1 MPMELLIELIKLVT
15 ALATLAALLRRNHP
29 TIADDDTEKEEGR

>member
-1 MPMELLIELIKLVT
+1 MELLIDIIKLVT

-29 TIADDDTEKEEGR
+29 KIADDGKEKEEGR